1 MIINFYNKMKRVI
14 TSVITTIMVITIL
27 FSYSNLS
34 FAVPSALPNP
44 AASTKTRE
52 EALNYIASC
61 IPYDGASYAYKWC
74 ADFAF
79 DIIFRCDYYPDIRNW
94 TAPAGNYTS
103 WDLYNS
109 AYASDVY
116 NMCMSTNQYSV
127 VNNGYVSG
135 ESNGQAGLQEDE
147 INYLVQRTSELQPGD
162 VVFFFGYNGT
172 CEGAAPERL
181 NYSEHLCVHV
191 GFYAGEVNG
200 EPYFYYCNGNYKL
213 RHISAN
219 AYYHTNSTDK
229 KPQGF
234 IALRP
239 ISPQSVYLNLQI
251 NKVDQDGNPCRGA
264 AFEVFDDYESTSL
277 IQSFVGNSAGTYTL
291 SNTIQIGSYN
301 ANSPVDFARR
311 LYIREVEQAEES
323 LIDGTWVS
331 REFERDSTPY
341 ILDIYYEA
349 SSKRL
354 TYSVS
359 YNDNGNIVY
368 LINSNVI
375 ENYNEN
381 SPSPIVIPN
390 RYSNNNEFVNCYYRP
405 LTLNLNLTKTDENG
419 NNVRGASFGIYTDID
434 CQNIIHGF
442 NYSSINGV
450 YYANDLIPV
459 NYCNDAVSFTYYY
472 REINPP
478 THYRNEDGNWIERE
492 YVSDTSIYKIEFIYD
507 PRGDILTYSITNTN
521 TNNQIGTYEVT
532 NYIASNYPSINL
544 INEQGS
550 ANNRFENNT
559 VYIEIDF
566 TKIDEN
572 TITRQSSEYLSLE
585 GALYN
590 LYRSDGSY
598 YQSYLTDSNGCFST
612 GPIYED
618 ISGWYFLEQDACEG
632 FLVDP
637 NPVYVNDLTSDTVI
651 NVDHVERR
659 LGSISGIKTDEFN
672 IPLENAVI
680 GLFVDDELEP
690 TYENA
695 LMVCTTD
702 ENGMFIFEG
711 IDVGTYYIKEI
722 EAPDGYILSD
732 EIYEVDVTHNEPNI
746 SNIAIINYSGEL
758 VGVKTDIN
766 GNPISNT
773 YIGLLP
779 NMSDSYTM
787 ITALQNDVINY
798 IDEGNQITEEWISNW
813 EYDHRGYFDC
823 LGTDYHCSFRYV
835 LTDENGDYHF
845 DYLEEGEYL
854 VFEIAPASGY
864 VISHDIVEISISMDN
879 QDEEVDFVNYR
890 GSITGIKDDIDKN
903 PVSDCIIGLF
913 EEDTEEFTIDTCIDY
928 IITDETGEFEFDN
941 LEVNKT
947 YIVREIR
954 EPLSGVYLLNEELYV
969 ISLTQNNYDE
979 FIEIVNEF
987 TPEPPQTGF
996 DDYDRKL
1003 YVPFFVMSG
1012 ILMIL
1017 IAYKYVNED
1026 FFEII

>member
-1 MIINFYNKMKRVI
+1 
-14 TSVITTIMVITIL
+14 
-27 FSYSNLS
+27 
-34 FAVPSALPNP
+34 
-44 AASTKTRE
+44 
-52 EALNYIASC
+52 
-61 IPYDGASYAYKWC
+61 
-74 ADFAF
+74 
-79 DIIFRCDYYPDIRNW
+79 
-94 TAPAGNYTS
+94 
-103 WDLYNS
+103 
-109 AYASDVY
+109 
-116 NMCMSTNQYSV
+116 MCMSTNQYSV

-135 ESNGQAGLQEDE
+135 ESNGQVGLQEDE

-162 VVFFFGYNGT
+162 VVFFFGYNGA

-239 ISPQSVYLNLQI
+239 ISPQSVFLNLQI

-359 YNDNGNIVY
+359 YNDNGNIVL

-390 RYSNNNEFVNCYYRP
+390 RYSNNNEFVNCYFRP

-419 NNVRGASFGIYTDID
+419 NFVRGASFGIYTDID

-442 NYSSINGV
+442 NYSSVNGV

-459 NYCNDAVSFTYYY
+459 NYCNDPVSFTYYY

-492 YVSDTSIYKIEFIYD
+492 YISDTSVYKIEFIYD

-521 TNNQIGTYEVT
+521 TNNQIGTYEVS

-618 ISGWYFLEQDACEG
+618 ISGWYFLEQEACEG

-637 NPVYVNDLTSDTVI
+637 NPVYVNDLTSGTVI

-672 IPLENAVI
+672 VPLENAVI

-702 ENGMFIFEG
+702 ENGMFVFEG
-711 IDVGTYYIKEI
+711 IDVGTYYIREI
-722 EAPDGYILSD
+722 EAPEGYILSD

-746 SNIAIINYSGEL
+746 SDIAIINYSGEL

-773 YIGLLP
+773 YIGLIP

-787 ITALQNDVINY
+787 ITAIQNDVINY
-798 IDEGNQITEEWISNW
+798 IDEGNRITEEWISNW
-813 EYDHRGYFDC
+813 EYEHRGYFDC

-879 QDEEVDFVNYR
+879 QDEEVDFVNHR
-890 GSITGIKDDIDKN
+890 GSITGIKDDTDKN

-969 ISLTQNNYDE
+969 ISLTQSNYDE
-979 FIEIVNEF
+979 YIEIVNEF